1 LRSIRRILCA
11 FLANAFDC
19 RFEPLY
25 LIGLPRAAQRRN
37 TDPLRTYGQSPTVL
51 AIARRCGA
59 REISLFAHRAH
70 RYRPRLGVSGTSGS
84 NLLSSSRESRRLP
97 DSDRQKWPKPERGR
111 PNAISRGT
119 HRCTA
124 AEVWAG
130 RPQRLAQRRDG
141 SANPVQAA
149 ARGDLWVWAGAACAG
164 THFGGPSPQPGAKRL
179 DRAACRRQ
187 SALPLSPH
195 NCPSVRRTNRCVSAL
210 SAAAVTAPDLSVR
223 PA

>member
-1 LRSIRRILCA
+1 MSVPRCLPTANSVRLHAAVNDLSSRR
-11 FLANAFDC
+11 
-19 RFEPLY
+19 RKP
-25 LIGLPRAAQRRN
+25 
-37 TDPLRTYGQSPTVL
+37 
-51 AIARRCGA
+51 
-59 REISLFAHRAH
+59 ISR
-70 RYRPRLGVSGTSGS
+70 GTESS
-84 NLLSSSRESRRLP
+84 NPPPSSRESRRLP

-164 THFGGPSPQPGAKRL
+164 THFGGPFPQPGAKRPKRVL
-179 DRAACRRQ
+179 FGPRRHKGQ
-187 SALPLSPH
+187 VSR
-195 NCPSVRRTNRCVSAL
+195 NKCRTNWTRRVGIS
-210 SAAAVTAPDLSVR
+210 
-223 PA
+223 